1 MMEQMRQMSE
11 EFKRKKMVDMISQD
25 DFNQLKQ
32 VLDSMGQT
40 SKAGDSQANFARQ
53 MMGALAMKN
62 NSKATGNV
70 PTVTQDIQID
80 PLVQKNRLII
90 QMRTSLC
97 KKYQVIE
104 TQFW

>member
-1 MMEQMRQMSE
+1 MRQMSE

-32 VLDSMGQT
+32 VLDSMGQS
-40 SKAGDSQANFARQ
+40 SKSGSHDSSQSTQINLARQ

-62 NSKATGNV
+62 NARVPNTG
-70 PTVTQDIQID
+70 PTTLTPDIQID
-80 PLVQKNRLII
+80 PVVQKNRLII

-97 KKYQVIE
+97 KK
-104 TQFW
+104 